1 MAKKIS
7 YNPIESIHEDW
18 TLDERNGFPYSGRS
32 VQEFIKKTLNG
43 KGGEFY
49 YDSDTTKY
57 LIFADAESRDLYLS
71 NREEHADL
79 LLGSFDAPA
88 NYTAEINMI
97 TPSSNIVLSGT
108 KGCYID
114 FTFDVKSKSGS
125 STGEGVVAT
134 FTFNNAGNIK
144 KVTQIYS
151 AGTNVHFLADAYLED
166 GSNSVSVVITGR
178 NTLVSAMAAV
188 NYTVVALQFTSSF
201 DFSKCIISGDYIG
214 IPYYLEG
221 AGIKYVEWYIDG
233 VQLQDVD
240 TISDLKVNRT
250 KSISTSGMSE
260 GKHSVQARAYIT
272 SGSDNFYS
280 KTLYFDFVV
289 APVNEVWQSNVT
301 FVLLGLTLDEP
312 TNSIV
317 SVDAEQYTDFY
328 YKAAV
333 YDSRKRSLEM
343 VVSDNGTQVQSI
355 TMHADE
361 MQSLSYFPASVGLH
375 ILTFTADGA
384 TAVINMDVAV
394 GEVDIQE
401 ATEGIALKLSAK
413 GRSNGETNPGTWDY
427 ENIHTTFRGFSSWN
441 EQSGWVNDALVI
453 PVGAS
458 IEVGFEPLTGN
469 AITTGKTIEIDF
481 EAVNVTD
488 DNAEI
493 MSIENSE
500 THAGLK
506 LTASTAKLLSRG
518 GTAVDTKYRDG
529 DRIHLTFIIN
539 KTTGDDAR
547 MMYIVNNGILERAA
561 QFAASD
567 SFNAPGN
574 IVIGSNGCVIRVYSI
589 RVYNRALDVD
599 EAFCN
604 YAVDSPNLINIASNN
619 DIYDKDSGNI
629 SVDKVSAHIPVMII
643 TGNIDYIL
651 AINDKAHKNDWN
663 TNPVQIEFRDMQNP
677 ERNFFLDDADIRL
690 QGTSS
695 ISYPRKNFRIY
706 SISKSGK
713 YNTKLYSPTHNDG
726 DLIASGK
733 YSFKPRAAAVSCWC
747 LKADY
752 AESSGSHNTGVAKF
766 WNKRMYDT
774 IMNDGT
780 HPLRTKAQAWALD
793 NNYPYDV
800 RTTIDGFP
808 IVLFQRND
816 ENSPLT
822 CLGQYNFNNDKST
835 EDVFGFTA
843 LTVETEQGTVK
854 RFDNSKV
861 ECWEVLDS
869 DNKIALFTD
878 VSKFNVVDAETGKK
892 GWEDAFEARYPD
904 KNKTTTALKRVA
916 DWINSCYQGM
926 DGETMR
932 VNVSKWRTYK
942 ANYFDLPKLAAY
954 YVYLLRFGAVDQ
966 TVKNAMFTT
975 EDGQHWFYINYDN
988 DTILG
993 IDNASHLFDTWDYG
1007 LKSKTPSGGYYYA
1020 GKGMSVLWNLF
1031 EADSECMA
1039 LARQIDERLF
1049 AAGLNYEQI
1058 CEMFD
1063 NEQSSKWCERIY
1075 NENGRYKYIDQ
1086 AKLGQNVLYMLQGSR
1101 KSHRHWWLFH
1111 RLEKYDN
1118 EFGNGT
1124 YTRRNIQARA
1134 TSDKNIPEGATYKFV
1149 PAINSNFGYGV
1160 ASTIVDAPTAR
1171 EAGVEYTS
1179 TGLPQA
1185 TGVGN
1190 LIYIYNA
1197 NNLHTLDVSGYI
1209 TAMAVLDVS
1218 AAVDVNGNS
1227 LLRKLVLGDGENDN
1241 IYLSAI
1247 SGISIMKGLEELD
1260 IRGYKAITSMEF
1272 VNLPNLHKLYAAG
1285 SGLTSFTAADG
1296 SVFTEITLPDTIQ
1309 SMSFNGST
1317 INSMTCASN
1326 KTLVSFSIRNI
1337 QGSWDAKSFVN
1348 TWLALFTDAEFENV
1362 ELTLVGINWTGMTV
1376 DQVLRFAKVG
1386 THTLQG
1392 KVTLTSLNYEQYQQ
1406 ILAVYGSN
1414 VFDPNGT
1421 FVIDAPDGIYFEAPS
1436 SVTEGQEITLNAI
1449 AFPVGNPIVYHLF
1462 DSSNAEIQPVD
1473 GIATYNGVT
1482 LNVNTGVLS
1491 VGTISADFTIK
1502 LRAVS
1507 GESFSE
1513 LQPCLVR
1520 DVSTIEG
1527 FDVSGSMEFTTTG
1540 SHELTIVPTNP
1551 NYNIPIQRIE
1561 VQAQSMSELLSFT
1574 YDVSHLKINVNVSSI
1589 PSTTIQ
1595 QICNIVV
1602 IDTLGNRFQKQVS
1615 LWVKV
1620 VRVTDFTVNGP
1631 DSVVSKGTYR
1641 YNITD
1646 LLPADHNKDIASVNV
1661 TASPSQGLVITGNTA
1676 SGFNLV
1682 VTSMPDYTTDV
1693 TLTVIAT
1700 LDNNT
1705 TVTKTKVVKL
1715 KVVSNIDVLDELG
1728 VAIMHIDG
1736 SFYTLEQW
1744 QSEGFTNADANGVG
1758 VSNKTNRVIVNTPR
1772 TLGSTQYNYQSAVNA
1787 IANVRFADGTQSRLP
1802 TKDEAVMCGLNY
1814 NDVSTYL
1821 EAIGMHYL
1829 YGSRA
1834 MNPHSTWTSTPN
1846 PSDSVLGYYLVN
1858 AHGLTTESQTYS
1870 GSLPVCTPRA
1880 VPLNKPVDLGLP
1892 SGRLWSNVNLGAA
1905 SVEDTGLYYQ
1915 WGNLEGHDGEDG
1927 YDFSTEHYAET
1938 PGHQIATKLP
1948 LANDAANDALGGYW
1962 RMPTADDFAELFNN
1976 TYTTRVWT
1984 TINGVG
1990 GWRITSKANGNSI
2003 FMPVAGYIDD
2013 TGFHNKTTNGY
2024 YWSSDPYNNM
2034 AGMGIILAFNQSNA
2048 TWNSGH
2054 GGSWGQTIRPVLDPP
2069 ILVGD
2074 DNVGEGT
2081 HNYTIENLDNIASI
2095 SAGISTPTSGSAS
2108 VSTSGLTTILNVT
2121 DTPMQDE
2128 AITLTVAATLTDGST
2143 RIITK
2148 SVLLLGCEYVDL
2160 GLPSGL
2166 LWCKHNLG
2174 ATNSKNVGN
2183 YFAWG
2188 ETVGYADASA
2198 RRAAIGKSDG
2208 FGDEAYAATGGDAI
2222 TDSVLTWTHD
2232 AAAQIMGGDWRM
2244 PTADECSELKDNTDW
2259 EAATIDGVIGMKFMK
2274 KSDHSIYIF
2283 IPISGYYNGNTK
2295 ESSDKFGYFW
2305 TSTNSGVSGLAKCS
2319 YVYLN
2324 NSNANVYPSVDC
2336 ARKRGL
2342 TIRPVRMP
2350 TKAVDLGLPSGTL
2363 WADRNVGAWAPED
2376 YGEYF
2381 SWGNIEGHRSSDGST
2396 FDDGYDWGT
2405 AYNKAP
2411 YANTPG
2417 HGISDNISSGD
2428 KNYDAASAILGG
2440 SWRMPTSDDLIELLT
2455 NTDVENTT
2463 VNGIAVVKL
2472 KKKTDNSV
2480 FILLPIAG
2488 NGSGSALE
2496 YRGQIASYWSTVKDS
2511 FDRAKVLSVHPSM
2524 GVSVNSKPKYYGCS
2538 IRPVQ

>member
-18 TLDERNGFPYSGRS
+18 TLDERNGFPYSGKS
-32 VQEFIKKTLNG
+32 IQEFIKKILNG

-57 LIFADAESRDLYLS
+57 LIFADTESRDLYLS
-71 NREEHADL
+71 NREEYADL

-221 AGIKYVEWYIDG
+221 AGVKYVEWYIDG

-312 TNSIV
+312 THSTV
-317 SVDAEQYTDFY
+317 SVAAEQYTDFY

-355 TMHADE
+355 TMYADE

-384 TAVINMDVAV
+384 TAIINMDVAV

-713 YNTKLYSPTHNDG
+713 YNTKLYSPTHNEG

-1247 SGISIMKGLEELD
+1247 SGISAMKGLEELD

-1296 SVFTEITLPDTIQ
+1296 SVFTEITLPETIQ

-1317 INSMTCASN
+1317 INSMTCAAN

-1348 TWLALFTDAEFENV
+1348 TWLALFTDAELENV

-1421 FVIDAPDGIYFEAPS
+1421 FVIDAPDGIYFEAPA

-1520 DVSTIEG
+1520 DISTIEG
-1527 FDVSGSMEFTTTG
+1527 FNVSGSMEFTTTG
-1540 SHELTIVPTNP
+1540 THELTIVPTNP
-1551 NYNIPIQRIE
+1551 NYNVPIQSIE

-1589 PSTTIQ
+1589 PSTTIE

-1620 VRVTDFTVNGP
+1620 IRVTDFTVNGP
-1631 DSVVSKGTYR
+1631 ASIVSKGTYR

-1646 LLPADHNKDIASVNV
+1646 LLPANHNKDIASVNV

-1676 SGFNLV
+1676 AGFNLV

-1693 TLTVIAT
+1693 TLTIIAT

-1705 TVTKTKVVKL
+1705 TITKTKVVKL
-1715 KVVSNIDVLDELG
+1715 KVVSNLDILDEMG
-1728 VAIMHIDG
+1728 VAIQHKNG
-1736 SFYTLEQW
+1736 TFYSATEW
-1744 QSEGFTNADANGVG
+1744 TNGGFANADANGVA
-1758 VSNKTNRVIVNTPR
+1758 VSDGTTRIVTKWMGNCERANDAKSFCNTY
-1772 TLGSTQYNYQSAVNA
+1772 T
-1787 IANVRFADGTQSRLP
+1787 FADGSAGRFPLFSELQIIA
-1802 TKDEAVMCGLNY
+1802 DVY
-1814 NDVSTYL
+1814 NAFRECL
-1821 EAIGMHYL
+1821 IAIGNASSGVTD
-1829 YGSRA
+1829 YGAWCRDGSYDGKI
-1834 MNPHSTWTSTPN
+1834 NLSSGQWDGQSTW
-1846 PSDSVLGYYLVN
+1846 
-1858 AHGLTTESQTYS
+1858 S
-1870 GSLPVCTPRA
+1870 GKYPVCTPRA

-1892 SGRLWSNVNLGAA
+1892 SGRLWSNINLGAA
-1905 SVEDTGLYYQ
+1905 SAEDTGLYYQ
-1915 WGNLEGHDGEDG
+1915 WGNLDGHDGQDG
-1927 YDFSTEHYAET
+1927 YDFSAEHYAET
-1938 PGHQIATKLP
+1938 PGSQISGDIP
-1948 LANDAANDALGGYW
+1948 IANDAAHDTLGGYW
-1962 RMPTADDFAELFNN
+1962 HIPTQADFTELFNN
-1976 TYTTRVWT
+1976 SYTTRTWV
-1984 TINGVG
+1984 TINGVS
-1990 GWRITSKANGNSI
+1990 GWRITSKSNGNSI
-2003 FMPVAGYIDD
+2003 FLPVSGYLD
-2013 TGFHNKTTNGY
+2013 TNGFNGKTTNGF
-2024 YWSSDPYNNM
+2024 YWSNANN
-2034 AGMGIILAFNQSNA
+2034 AIRLSFNQSNYSVSA
-2048 TWNSGH
+2048 GTKRL
-2054 GGSWGQTIRPVLDPP
+2054 GQPIRPVLDPP

-2074 DNVGEGT
+2074 DNAGAGT

-2095 SAGISTPTSGSAS
+2095 SASVSTPTSGSAS
-2108 VSTSGLTTILNVT
+2108 VSTSGLTTILNVA
-2121 DTPMQDE
+2121 DTPNNDE
-2128 AITLTVAATLTDGST
+2128 SVTLTVVATLTDGST
-2143 RIITK
+2143 KTITK
-2148 SVLLLGCEYVDL
+2148 SVLLLGCEYIDL

-2174 ATNSKNVGN
+2174 GQLASDDGLC
-2183 YFAWG
+2183 FAWG
-2188 ETVGYADASA
+2188 ETIGYANSA
-2198 RRAAIGKSDG
+2198 ARNTALGRSDG
-2208 FGDEAYAATGGDAI
+2208 FSSDAWTATGGAAI
-2222 TDSVLTWTHD
+2222 TDSVLTWAHD

-2244 PTADECSELKDNTDW
+2244 PTKEELQELLDNTDL
-2259 EAATIDGVIGMKFMK
+2259 EAVTLNGVNCVKFMK
-2274 KSDHSIYIF
+2274 KSDHSVF
-2283 IPISGYYNGNTK
+2283 IAIPAIGVNDNNTISWSNNVAIWSSSYYSGSHQRHVILGTQSDMRLTMYSGYVG
-2295 ESSDKFGYFW
+2295 
-2305 TSTNSGVSGLAKCS
+2305 AH
-2319 YVYLN
+2319 
-2324 NSNANVYPSVDC
+2324 
-2336 ARKRGL
+2336 
-2342 TIRPVRMP
+2342 IRPVRMP
-2350 TKAVDLGLPSGTL
+2350 VNAIDLGLPSGTL
-2363 WADRNVGAWAPED
+2363 WADKNIGAWAPED
-2376 YGEYF
+2376 NGFYFAWGEIVGYKNADDRNTKLGRTDGF
-2381 SWGNIEGHRSSDGST
+2381 TEASWTNPHIDISGGQLSSD
-2396 FDDGYDWGT
+2396 
-2405 AYNKAP
+2405 K
-2411 YANTPG
+2411 
-2417 HGISDNISSGD
+2417 
-2428 KNYDAASAILGG
+2428 DAACQILKGE
-2440 SWRMPTSDDLIELLT
+2440 WRMPNDQEIAELRNNT
-2455 NTDVENTT
+2455 NVSRVT
-2463 VNGIAVVKL
+2463 VNGKSCIKFES
-2472 KKKTDNSV
+2472 KTDASKYIV
-2480 FILLPIAG
+2480 LPIAWMYDG
-2488 NGSGSALE
+2488 NTLKQYDSYDKTALARSRQLNTGSD
-2496 YRGQIASYWSTVKDS
+2496 YYWQ
-2511 FDRAKVLSVHPSM
+2511 AHVLSLSSKSSS
-2524 GVSVNSKPKYYGCS
+2524 VSVSTWNMYKYWGIV
-2538 IRPVQ
+2538 IRAVQ